1 MRTFRNSKK
10 APDKNRIY
18 TAGEK
23 EYYSERKRRT
33 HGKPINKSLQEDI
46 KFMRE
51 ELNLDKYKSLF

>member
-1 MRTFRNSKK
+1 MKGLRSSNKEPG
-10 APDKNRIY
+10 AERIY

-23 EYYSERKRRT
+23 EYDTMTNR
-33 HGKPINKSLQEDI
+33 GKTGIPLNKSLQKDI